1 MDKKLTAKTEL
12 LEQLTDNEGFL
23 NMFRT
28 YLWQAFVASRDM
40 NENEVYR
47 LIYDFEHSS
56 FSGQT
61 VDSSFAPNDDVI
73 HIIDITQ
80 DTWNALYVAFVEN
93 STKEIIE
100 RLQKEIKS
108 EKGKKA

>member
-1 MDKKLTAKTEL
+1 MDKKLTAKIEL
-12 LEQLTDNEGFL
+12 LEQLTDNEDFL
-23 NMFRT
+23 NMFKA

-40 NENEVYR
+40 NESEVYR
-47 LIYDFEHSS
+47 LSYDFEHSS

-61 VDSSFAPNDDVI
+61 VDSGCAPNDDVI
-73 HIIDITQ
+73 HIIDISQ

-108 EKGKKA
+108 EEDNKA

>member
-1 MDKKLTAKTEL
+1 MDKKLTAKIEL

-23 NMFRT
+23 NMFKA
-28 YLWQAFVASRDM
+28 YLWQTFVASRDM

-47 LIYDFEHSS
+47 LVYDFEHSS

-61 VDSSFAPNDDVI
+61 VDSDCAQNDDAI
-73 HIIDITQ
+73 HIIDISQ

-100 RLQKEIKS
+100 RLQEEVKC
-108 EKGKKA
+108 EKDSKA